1 MKLELSAGSIVQ
13 VIGGSGQGL
22 SRLAEELHRE
32 REGVGVVG
40 QDAIAHVTFLRETVA
55 EEVAF
60 GLEQRGVRREE
71 MEGRVDRMLRLV
83 GLSELAEADPA
94 ALSGGQTRRLAVAAV
109 AVLEPETLVLDD
121 PFAGLD
127 HASADRLVTLCHS
140 LPRTA
145 VVVLGNRPHPSLSGE
160 VLPLSPAPLAHPGLQ
175 LPEPVGRG
183 GTVLDLGPVTGRRG
197 AGRRRWWQS
206 HRPDSREFTV
216 GPVHVQV
223 VPGEVLWLRGD
234 NGSGKTTLLRALAGL
249 DGAPGTRV
257 PVSLMLQRA
266 GDQVVDT
273 TVRGFVGPAAEPL
286 GLDPDAHP
294 LDLGATD
301 LRLAQFLAVA
311 GPGRPVMLADEPDVG
326 LDHRGRGVMHGL
338 IAERLRAGTALVITC
353 HDEAFMAEIARYS
366 RVSCLNL
373 DQ

>member
-1 MKLELSAGSIVQ
+1 MLELREGSVSQ

-22 SRLAEELHRE
+22 SRLAEKLRREHRH
-32 REGVGVVG
+32 VGVVS
-40 QDAIAHVTFLRETVA
+40 QDALAHITFLRETVA

-60 GLEQRGVRREE
+60 GLEQRGVDRQE
-71 MEGRVDRMLRLV
+71 MERRVDRILRLV

-109 AVLEPETLVLDD
+109 AVLEPEILVLDD

-127 HASADRLVTLCHS
+127 DTSAKLLVALCRQ

-145 VVVLGNRPHPSLSGE
+145 VVVLGNRPHPLLPGE
-160 VLPLSPAPLAHPGLQ
+160 VLPLADAPLTPPDLQ
-175 LPEPVGRG
+175 LPEPVGQG
-183 GTVLDLGPVTGRRG
+183 GAVLDLGSVTGRRG
-197 AGRRRWWQS
+197 AGRRRWWQFP
-206 HRPDSREFTV
+206 RPDAREFNV
-216 GPVHVQV
+216 GPVGVRV
-223 VPGEVLWLRGD
+223 APGEVLWLRGA
-234 NGSGKTTLLRALAGL
+234 NGSGKTTLLRAIAGL
-249 DGAPGTRV
+249 DGAPGTHI
-257 PVSLMLQRA
+257 PVALMLQRA

-273 TVRGFVGPAAEPL
+273 TVRGFVGRAGEPL

-311 GPGRPVMLADEPDVG
+311 GLGRPVLLADEPDVG
-326 LDHRGRGVMHGL
+326 LDHRGRGVMHRL
-338 IAERLRAGTALVITC
+338 IAGQLRAGIALVITC
-353 HDEAFMAEIARYS
+353 HDADFMGEVARYA
-366 RVSCLNL
+366 RVSCLTL